1 MEGKKLTI
9 TSKKYRGDSLVIS
22 IRLPNDLVDTIDN
35 IAKNAGRTRNDII
48 QQCLEFS
55 VDNLEIK
62 WVERNNGYF

>member
-1 MEGKKLTI
+1 MEEKKLTI
-9 TSKKYRGDSLVIS
+9 TSKKYRGDSLVVS

-48 QQCLEFS
+48 QHCLEFS